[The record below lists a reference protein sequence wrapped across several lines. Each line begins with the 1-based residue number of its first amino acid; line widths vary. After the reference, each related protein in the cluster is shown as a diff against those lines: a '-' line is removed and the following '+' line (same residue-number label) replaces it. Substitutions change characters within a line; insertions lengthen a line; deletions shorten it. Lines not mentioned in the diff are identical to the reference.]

1 MNESTPQNTNQF
13 QPFYFLSE
21 IIGAKVILRG
31 KKIGKLSD
39 ILIRENGK
47 IPVVTHFYVTRS
59 FGNPSL
65 LIPWENIRSM
75 IDKKIVIEIDDL
87 EKYEG
92 VPGEEAVLLKD
103 YILDK
108 KVLDIEDREVEV
120 VYDVKLVIKNNKLY
134 VSDVDLSRYGLL
146 RRMGLKGFANL
157 IYKLADKIKDETI
170 SWTYIQPLPTKIST
184 FKGNVKLKILKEKLS
199 EIHPVDLADILE
211 ELDPEQRVTI
221 FDKLDTEHASNVL
234 EEIDPSVQRV
244 LVSSLKKEKAALL
257 IDEMTP
263 GQAADVL
270 AALPSAEANIIL
282 KLLNEDKA
290 KKIQSILEKQEE
302 NILCFATLNFLKF
315 APDMTVEQ
323 AREEYQRIA
332 KDKDVVMYLYV
343 VDKQDEL
350 LGVID
355 IKELLQASDGALLK
369 EIMVKSIISL
379 KTGST
384 LKEASAMFARY
395 SFRAIPVIC
404 ENNKIGGVVLY
415 RDVMNLTHHFLE

>member
-39 ILIRENGK
+39 ILIKENGK

-65 LIPWENIRSM
+65 LIPWENITSLTVKEVN
-75 IDKKIVIEIDDL
+75 IDVEGL

-92 VPGEEAVLLKD
+92 VPGEETVLLKD

-108 KVLDIEDREVEV
+108 KVLDIEDREVEI
-120 VYDVKLVIKNNKLY
+120 VYDVKLVVKNNKLY

>member
-21 IIGAKVILRG
+21 ILGAKVVLRG

-39 ILIRENGK
+39 IIIKENGK
-47 IPVVTHFYVTRS
+47 IPVVTHFYITRS

-75 IDKKIVIEIDDL
+75 IDKEIVIDIEDK

-120 VYDVKLVIKNNKLY
+120 VYDVKLVIKNNNLY
-134 VSDVDLSRYGLL
+134 VSEVDLSRYGLL
-146 RRMGLKGFANL
+146 RRMGLKGFANI

-221 FDKLDTEHASNVL
+221 FDKLETEHASNVL
-234 EEIDPSVQRV
+234 EA
-244 LVSSLKKEKAALL
+244 VSYTHL
-257 IDEMTP
+257 T
-263 GQAADVL
+263 
-270 AALPSAEANIIL
+270 LPTIL
-282 KLLNEDKA
+282 
-290 KKIQSILEKQEE
+290 
-302 NILCFATLNFLKF
+302 
-315 APDMTVEQ
+315 
-323 AREEYQRIA
+323 R
-332 KDKDVVMYLYV
+332 
-343 VDKQDEL
+343 
-350 LGVID
+350 
-355 IKELLQASDGALLK
+355 
-369 EIMVKSIISL
+369 
-379 KTGST
+379 
-384 LKEASAMFARY
+384 
-395 SFRAIPVIC
+395 
-404 ENNKIGGVVLY
+404 
-415 RDVMNLTHHFLE
+415 

>member
-1 MNESTPQNTNQF
+1 MNNSTSQNANRF

-21 IIGAKVILRG
+21 IIGAKVIIKN

-39 ILIRENGK
+39 VIILERSK
-47 IPVVTHFYVTRS
+47 IPIVTHFYITRS

-65 LIPWENIRSM
+65 IIPWENIRSM
-75 IDKKIVIEIDDL
+75 TDNEITIDIESLD
-87 EKYEG
+87 KYEG
-92 VPGEEAVLLKD
+92 VPAEEAVLLKD

-108 KVLDIEDREVEV
+108 KVLDVEDSEVEI

-146 RRMGLKGFANL
+146 RRMGLKSLMNI
-157 IYKLADKIKDETI
+157 IYKLADKIKNETI
-170 SWTYIQPLPTKIST
+170 SWTYIQPLPTKMSS
-184 FKGNVKLKILKEKLS
+184 FKGDVKLKILKEKLS

-211 ELDPEQRVTI
+211 ELDDEQRVAI
-221 FDKLDTEHASNVL
+221 FNKLDTEHASDVL
-234 EEIDPSVQRV
+234 EEIDPSVQRG
-244 LVSSLKKEKAALL
+244 LLSSLKKEKVAML

-270 AALPSAEANIIL
+270 AALPFTEADIIL
-282 KLLNEDKA
+282 KLLDEENV
-290 KKIQSILEKQEE
+290 KKIRSILKKQEE

-315 APDMTVEQ
+315 APEMTVEQ

-332 KDKDVVMYLYV
+332 KDKDVIMYIYV
-343 VDKQDEL
+343 VNSQDKL

-355 IKELLQASDGALLK
+355 IKELLMADDNVLLK
-369 EIMVKSIISL
+369 DIMATSIISL
-379 KTGST
+379 KPEST
-384 LKEASAMFARY
+384 LKEASTMFTRY
-395 SFRAIPVIC
+395 SFRAIPVTD
-404 ENNKIGGVVLY
+404 ENSKIDGVVKY

>member
-1 MNESTPQNTNQF
+1 MNERVTQNTSQS

-21 IIGAKVILRG
+21 ILGAKVILNG

-39 ILIRENGK
+39 IIIKENGK
-47 IPVVTHFYVTRS
+47 VPLVTHFYVSRS

-65 LIPWENIRSM
+65 LIPWENIISLTTKEININ
-75 IDKKIVIEIDDL
+75 IDNL
-87 EKYEG
+87 GKYEG
-92 VPGEEAVLLKD
+92 VPSEDALLLKD

-108 KVLDIEDREVEV
+108 KVLDIDDREVEI

-134 VSDVDLSRYGLL
+134 VTDVDLSKYGLL
-146 RRMGLKGFANL
+146 RRIGLKSVANF

-211 ELDPEQRVTI
+211 ELDQEQRITI
-221 FDKLDTEHASNVL
+221 FDKLDTDHASDVL

-244 LVSSLKKEKAALL
+244 LVPSLKKEKAALL

-270 AALPSAEANIIL
+270 ATLPFSEAKIIL
-282 KLLNEDKA
+282 KLLDEENA

-302 NILCFATLNFLKF
+302 NILNFATSNFLKF
-315 APDMTVEQ
+315 PPDITVKQ
-323 AREEYQRIA
+323 TLEEYQLTA
-332 KDKDVVMYLYV
+332 KGKDVIMYIYI
-343 VDKQDEL
+343 VDSQERL
-350 LGVID
+350 QGVID
-355 IKELLQASDGALLK
+355 IKELLMADDETTLK
-369 EIMVKSIISL
+369 DIMSTSIISL
-379 KTGST
+379 KPEST
-384 LKEASAMFARY
+384 LKEASAMFTRY
-395 SFRAIPVIC
+395 SFRAIPVTDD
-404 ENNKIGGVVLY
+404 NNKIDGVVLY
-415 RDVMNLTHHFLE
+415 RDAMNLTHHFLE